1 MMRQICKQML
11 SMRAR
16 RRLIAVFAALF
27 VASTTSFAK
36 NSRLIS
42 EVVTDP
48 LSGLALNGYDPVS
61 YFTDAEPLPGK
72 ADFELIWQGV
82 PWFFSSEANM
92 EIFSKAPE
100 IYAPQYGGHG
110 VMSLSRGFLSD
121 GNPLIYK
128 VVDNRLYLFYSF
140 ANREA
145 FEQADKIARVEAIG
159 NWQRLRVGSK

>member
-11 SMRAR
+11 SIGALN
-16 RRLIAVFAALF
+16 RLIVVFVAIF
-27 VASTTSFAK
+27 VASAASFAST
-36 NSRLIS
+36 SRLS
-42 EVVTDP
+42 SDVVVDP
-48 LSGLALNGYDPVS
+48 LSGVALNGYDPIS
-61 YFTDAEPLPGK
+61 YFTDVEPLPGK
-72 ADFELIWQGV
+72 SDFELIWRGV
-82 PWFFSSEANM
+82 PWFFASEGNM
-92 EIFSKAPE
+92 EIFLKAPE

-140 ANREA
+140 SNREA

-159 NWQRLRVGSK
+159 NWQRLRVGSN